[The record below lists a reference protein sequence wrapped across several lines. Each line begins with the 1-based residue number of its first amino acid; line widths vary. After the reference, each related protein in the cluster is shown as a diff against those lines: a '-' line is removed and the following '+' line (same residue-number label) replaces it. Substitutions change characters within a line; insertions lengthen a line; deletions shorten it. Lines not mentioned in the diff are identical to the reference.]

1 MNLLISILLLSS
13 APDSLGVVERSEMRQ
28 RSLVQ
33 MAENTPSAAL
43 LSHFDSF
50 TSAEASA
57 DGHSERKPLL
67 REEGDGHIEGRLD
80 IATLIRTDSL
90 STVSGNVKYSNGI
103 RRGVL
108 WNSSSD
114 YRLIYPYAVA
124 DSVGGYLRN
133 ELYSFTGGYAFRRGL
148 WHFGLSGSYRA
159 LQEWRETD
167 PRPRNIVSD
176 LTASASA
183 GKRVGGGYIIDFSAS
198 YRRYSQSNDVEFYN
212 PRGANSSVF
221 HLTGLGSHYA
231 RFAGTNSSTTYT
243 RYAGNGAGFAVNLL
257 PVSQKGWYASLAYDM
272 LDIIHYLPSQNESP
286 YQESVSRK
294 VSLKGERV
302 AGSWKAGAYAKA
314 GFRNGLEYVLD
325 NGSAGLVQ
333 TLMRFAMFS
342 AVDYEAGLDAAL
354 LAGGWR
360 FDANAAF
367 KGFHAQH
374 NYPGRLLQTSG
385 INASAGATRT
395 LRSRLWFISAQ
406 LGAKAYVPFG
416 AEMILPEQY
425 TMPALMDH
433 YETRLQRLQ
442 TMVFG
447 ADAGLHAE
455 RQVTRGMSAF
465 VSAGIYYDSIQSAI
479 YRVTIGLNFL

>member
-1 MNLLISILLLSS
+1 MTLLLSILLLSS

-33 MAENTPSAAL
+33 MRECTPSAAL
-43 LSHFDSF
+43 LSHFDSYS
-50 TSAEASA
+50 SAVVSA
-57 DGHSERKPLL
+57 DGHSDRRPLL
-67 REEGDGHIEGRLD
+67 REEGDGDIEGQIN
-80 IATLIRTDSL
+80 IATLVRTDSL

-124 DSVGGYLRN
+124 DSVGGDLRN
-133 ELYSFTGGYAFRRGL
+133 ELYSFTGGYAFRRGV
-148 WHFGLSGSYRA
+148 WHFGVSGSYRA

-176 LTASASA
+176 LKASASA
-183 GKRVGGGYIIDFSAS
+183 GKRLGNGYVIDFSAS
-198 YRRYSQSNDVEFYN
+198 YRRYNQSNDVEFYN

-243 RYAGNGAGFAVNLL
+243 RYAGNGAGFAVNYL
-257 PVSQKGWYASLAYDM
+257 PVATQGWYATLSYDM

-294 VSLKGERV
+294 VSLRGERV
-302 AGSWKAGAYAKA
+302 AGSWKAGIYAKA
-314 GFRNGLEYVLD
+314 GFRSGLEYVLD
-325 NGSAGLVQ
+325 NGSAGVVQ

-342 AVDYEAGLDAAL
+342 AVDYETGLDAAL

-360 FDANAAF
+360 FDAIAAF
-367 KGFHAQH
+367 KGFQAQH

-385 INASAGATRT
+385 IKASAGATRT
-395 LRSRLWFISAQ
+395 FRTRLWLISAQ
-406 LGAKAYVPFG
+406 AGVKTYVPFG

-425 TMPALMDH
+425 TMPALMDY
-433 YETRLQRLQ
+433 YENRLQRLQ
-442 TMVFG
+442 AVIIG
-447 ADAGLHAE
+447 ADAGFRAE
-455 RQVTRGMSAF
+455 RQVTAGMSAF
-465 VSAGIYYDSIQSAI
+465 VRTGLYYDSIQSII
-479 YRVTIGLNFL
+479 YNITIGLNFL

>member
-1 MNLLISILLLSS
+1 MTLLISILLLSS
-13 APDSLGVVERSEMRQ
+13 APDSLGVVGRSEMRQ

-50 TSAEASA
+50 TSAEVSA
-57 DGHSERKPLL
+57 DGHSERKSLL
-67 REEGDGHIEGRLD
+67 REEGDGHIEGQLD
-80 IATLIRTDSL
+80 IATLVRTDSL

-124 DSVGGYLRN
+124 DSVGGDLRN

-183 GKRVGGGYIIDFSAS
+183 GKRIGGGYIIDFSAS

-243 RYAGNGAGFAVNLL
+243 RYAGNGAGFA
-257 PVSQKGWYASLAYDM
+257 DM

-314 GFRNGLEYVLD
+314 GFRSGLEYVLD
-325 NGSAGLVQ
+325 NGSTGLVQ

-342 AVDYEAGLDAAL
+342 AVDYKAGLDAAL

-395 LRSRLWFISAQ
+395 FRSRLWFISAQ
-406 LGAKAYVPFG
+406 IGAKAYVPFG